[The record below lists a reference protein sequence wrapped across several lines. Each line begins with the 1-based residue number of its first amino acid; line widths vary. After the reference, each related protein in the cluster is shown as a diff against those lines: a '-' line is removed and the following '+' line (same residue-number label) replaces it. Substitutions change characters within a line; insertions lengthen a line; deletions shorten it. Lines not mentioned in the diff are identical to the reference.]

1 MCDII
6 IKNNFHLCL
15 FAKLQEIIMKNLK
28 LNHISNL
35 LIPCLLFSISAGFL
49 SAVITTLFKLA
60 AEKIIHFSEN
70 ARQSAYTDVK
80 WLPVLML
87 CCAAIGFAA
96 SLILSF
102 SRTCR
107 GGGIP
112 SSVAA
117 IKGMVPFKWLPSIV
131 LLPFSALLTFLC
143 GLPLG
148 TEGPCVQIGTA
159 VGDGIVTCLTGKSK
173 YRGWRRYIMMGGA
186 SAGFSVA
193 TGAPITAVIFSI
205 EEIQKRLSPILL
217 IVASISVTTA
227 QLTANFLE
235 SLGIGT
241 TRLFHI
247 DVMQEMSYSA
257 LFAPIIIGLMCG
269 LCAILFTRI
278 YHTVDE
284 LIQKVLRKVSI
295 KVIFPILFAA
305 IAVVGFFLTNALGTG
320 HSLVDTLFE
329 TRITW
334 YVIVILLLVRVLFM
348 SVSNSSGVTGGVFLP
363 TLAFGAMI
371 GSLCGEAM
379 IALGWIGTEHYTLT
393 VVLGI
398 TAFLGAVS
406 RIPVTACVFAIEAMG
421 GIDNIIPI
429 IIVSTVALFIVEISG
444 LDDFTDTIIHAKLKA
459 ITKGKKRTVIEVPL
473 AVGPDAFVIG
483 KEVKDVLW
491 PYSCLVLSFEH
502 SNLVRGASQILEGDV
517 ITMYYETYDPVA
529 TADELEILVGKQSE
543 ETRRIMIPN

>member
-1 MCDII
+1 MKKLSAHHIT
-6 IKNNFHLCL
+6 NF
-15 FAKLQEIIMKNLK
+15 
-28 LNHISNL
+28 
-35 LIPCLLFSISAGFL
+35 LIPCLFFSVAAGFL
-49 SAVITTLFKLA
+49 SAVITTLFKMA
-60 AEKIIHFSEN
+60 AEQVIHLSGSVR
-70 ARQSAYTDVK
+70 ATVYADAK
-80 WLPVLML
+80 LLVLL
-87 CCAAIGFAA
+87 VLGCAAIGFVA
-96 SLILSF
+96 SVILTY

-112 SSVAA
+112 TSVAA
-117 IKGMVPFKWLPSIV
+117 IKGMISFKWLASIL
-131 LLPFSALLTFLC
+131 LLPISALLTFLC

-159 VGDGIVTCLTGKSK
+159 VGDGIVSSVAGKSK
-173 YRGWRRYIMMGGA
+173 HRGWRRYIMTGGA

-235 SLGIGT
+235 SLGMGT
-241 TRLFHI
+241 TRLFHL
-247 DVMQEMSYSA
+247 DVMPKMSHGT
-257 LFAPIIIGLMCG
+257 LFAPIIIGLVCG
-269 LCAILFTRI
+269 LCAILFTRL
-278 YHTVDE
+278 YHTIED
-284 LIQKVLRKVSI
+284 LMHKVLKKVSI
-295 KVIFPILFAA
+295 KVIFPILFASIA
-305 IAVVGFFLTNALGTG
+305 IVGFFLSDALGTG

-334 YVIVILLLVRVLFM
+334 YIIVLLLLIRVIFM

-379 IALGWIGTEHYTLT
+379 IALGWIGAEHYTLT

-398 TAFLGAVS
+398 TAFLGSVS

-421 GIDNIIPI
+421 GIENIIPI
-429 IIVSTVALFIVEISG
+429 IIVSSIALLTVEISG
-444 LDDFTDTIIHAKLKA
+444 LDDFTDTLIEAKLKS

-473 AVGPDAFVIG
+473 KIGADAFVIG
-483 KEVKDVLW
+483 KEVKDILW
-491 PYSCLVLSFEH
+491 PHSCLVISFEH
-502 SNLVRGASQILEGDV
+502 SNLVRGTSQILEGDV
-517 ITMYYETYDPVA
+517 VTMYYETYDPKS
-529 TADELEILVGKQSE
+529 TADELEILVGKQDE
-543 ETRRIMIPN
+543 ETRRIMNPS